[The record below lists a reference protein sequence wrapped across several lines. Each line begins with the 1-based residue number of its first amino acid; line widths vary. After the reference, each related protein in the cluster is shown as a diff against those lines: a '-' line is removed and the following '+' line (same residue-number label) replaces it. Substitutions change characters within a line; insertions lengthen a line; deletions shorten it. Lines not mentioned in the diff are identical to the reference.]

1 MRCEACGALVASED
15 TTRTKVVG
23 KVRELC
29 PDCSAELQKVD
40 QGVMTTTAT

>member
-1 MRCEACGALVASED
+1 MRCEACGALVESEEA
-15 TTRTKVVG
+15 TRKKVVG

-29 PDCSAELQKVD
+29 QDCSAKLQKVD